1 MNTRTEGRRI
11 ILAMTARSPL
21 PALWRVVVQH
31 LEHPEDEIITFMVRD
46 DTWRR
51 AASLPFTREV
61 SRISGRRS
69 DFTQWRAAQIDDE
82 AAIQLAQQLQGLAR
96 DVQRQI
102 AFEVLPER
110 KVAAM
115 LEQLGVAADILIA
128 SAELKRE
135 PMSAEF
141 ERLRCQLLFVDA
153 EE

>member
-1 MNTRTEGRRI
+1 M
-11 ILAMTARSPL
+11 
-21 PALWRVVVQH
+21 PALWRAVMQH

-82 AAIQLAQQLQGLAR
+82 AAVQLAQQLQGLAR

-135 PMSAEF
+135 PMSAEL